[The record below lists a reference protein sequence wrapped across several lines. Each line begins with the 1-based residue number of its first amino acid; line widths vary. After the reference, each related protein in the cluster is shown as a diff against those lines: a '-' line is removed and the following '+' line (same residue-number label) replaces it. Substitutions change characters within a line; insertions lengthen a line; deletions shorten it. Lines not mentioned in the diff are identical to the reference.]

1 MFKKLF
7 KSEASSRN
15 NKVDILTSMGF
26 NRNLAESALVASNGN
41 VEEATNILLSQG
53 SLIDASATSSPL
65 SSTNNGQ
72 MESEEEELQR
82 AIRESQISASDH
94 KARSAAAAKAG
105 EAAMKRATNAT
116 RTFGTGGKVLIPN
129 SKGKAPSS
137 ILSDGGK
144 KSSSLST
151 LHPNVKMPTKMKD
164 KSKEEQILRCTSRL
178 APYPL
183 GVDTLLKAFIMIRDH
198 PNDDKYRKINKDTAG
213 YQNALH
219 EKPGA
224 LDLLK
229 AMHFEERY
237 GTSHLILNKSMID
250 RALLYLA
257 ISALEQARLTDEYL
271 SAKAK
276 IELDKEIKRI
286 KDGSS
291 VSEEEEIVKR
301 ASYISKCPSEPFD
314 GAGALMQLSI
324 GDEKI
329 MRRFD
334 GDDIVQDVL
343 NWIGGHGS
351 VIPEKILSREWCLVD
366 LNRYPIVPID
376 VEKNLS
382 KTLQYV
388 GCWPSGR
395 LEIRPSTNDWKSGN
409 ITKAIGDSRGLG
421 ASPMME

>member
-15 NKVDILTSMGF
+15 DKVNILTSMGF
-26 NRNLAESALVASNGN
+26 NRSLAENALVASNGN
-41 VEEATNILLSQG
+41 VEQATNLLLSQG
-53 SLIDASATSSPL
+53 SLVSSSTSSSVSGL
-65 SSTNNGQ
+65 G
-72 MESEEEELQR
+72 EEEEEEQLQR
-82 AIRESQISASDH
+82 AIRESQISASNH
-94 KARSAAAAKAG
+94 KARSAAAVRAG

-116 RTFGTGGKVLIPN
+116 KTFGSNGKVFNPN
-129 SKGKAPSS
+129 SKGHTT
-137 ILSDGGK
+137 
-144 KSSSLST
+144 SSLLPNVANKNTSLSS
-151 LHPNVKMPTKMKD
+151 LHPNVKVPTKMKD
-164 KSKEEQILRCTSRL
+164 KSKEEQILRCASRL

-198 PNDDKYRKINKDTAG
+198 PNDEKYRKINKETSG
-213 YQNALH
+213 YQNTLH

-229 AMHFEERY
+229 AMHFEQRH
-237 GTSHLILNKSMID
+237 GTSHLILSKSMID
-250 RALLYLA
+250 PALLYLA
-257 ISALEQARLTDEYL
+257 ISALEQVRLTEEYT

-276 IELDKEIKRI
+276 IEFDREIKRF
-286 KDGSS
+286 KDGYS
-291 VSEEEEIVKR
+291 VSQDEEIVKR
-301 ASYISKCPSEPFD
+301 ASFISKCPSEPLN
-314 GAGALMQLSI
+314 GAGALMQLNI

-334 GDDIVQDVL
+334 GDDILQDVL

-351 VIPEKILSREWCLVD
+351 VIPEKIFSRDWCLVD

-395 LEIRPSTNDWKSGN
+395 LEIRPSSNDWKNGKN
-409 ITKAIGDSRGLG
+409 QKAIGDSRGLG
-421 ASPMME
+421 ASPMID